1 LTGDDSGGSIPV
13 GDFALTG
20 TPPLRS
26 GRLGT
31 VSLAMVL
38 LALLI
43 SPASAAGAKQRA
55 RHLPFGQWVAFN
67 AGLAGSFDAQG
78 LFRFSSQKRVVL
90 RVTDAFCRGDR
101 YRILDHGH
109 RRGITTQVPTDTSC
123 TRLPFAS
130 TGPEGWNEPGYSRVR
145 LVLAPGRHRIRI
157 RSLRSPFGAS
167 TGFLFIYRL
176 G

>member
-1 LTGDDSGGSIPV
+1 MLV
-13 GDFALTG
+13 
-20 TPPLRS
+20 
-26 GRLGT
+26 
-31 VSLAMVL
+31 

-78 LFRFSSQKRVVL
+78 LFKFSSQRRVVL

>member
-1 LTGDDSGGSIPV
+1 MAAFHRAIV
-13 GDFALTG
+13 VLTG
-20 TPPLRS
+20 THPPRS

-31 VSLAMVL
+31 VSLALLL

-43 SPASAAGAKQRA
+43 LPASAAGAPQRA

-67 AGLAGSFDAQG
+67 AGMAGTFDAQG
-78 LFRFSSQKRVVL
+78 LFKFTSRQRVAL

-101 YRILDHGH
+101 YRVLDHGH
-109 RRGITTQVPTDTSC
+109 RKGTTSAVPIDTTCSE
-123 TRLPFAS
+123 LPFAS
-130 TGPEGWNEPGYSRVR
+130 TGPEGWNAEGYSRIR
-145 LVLAPGRHRIRI
+145 LVLQPGFHRIRI

-167 TGFLFIYRL
+167 TGFLFISRL

>member
-1 LTGDDSGGSIPV
+1 
-13 GDFALTG
+13 
-20 TPPLRS
+20 
-26 GRLGT
+26 
-31 VSLAMVL
+31 MVL

-43 SPASAAGAKQRA
+43 SPASAAGAKQRP

-67 AGLAGSFDAQG
+67 AGVAGTFDAQG
-78 LFRFSSQKRVVL
+78 LFTFSSRRRVVL

-101 YRILDHGH
+101 YRILDHG
-109 RRGITTQVPTDTSC
+109 RRRATTTWVPVDTTC

-130 TGPEGWNEPGYSRVR
+130 TGPEGWNEPGYSRAR
-145 LVLAPGRHRIRI
+145 LVLRPGRHRIRI
-157 RSLRSPFGAS
+157 RALRSPFGAS

>member
-1 LTGDDSGGSIPV
+1 LTRDDSGGSIPV

-20 TPPLRS
+20 THPPRS
-26 GRLGT
+26 GSLGT

-38 LALLI
+38 LALLLF
-43 SPASAAGAKQRA
+43 PASAVGAKQRP
-55 RHLPFGQWVAFN
+55 RHLPFGQWVAFD
-67 AGLAGSFDAQG
+67 AGLAGTFDAQG
-78 LFRFSSQKRVVL
+78 LFAFSSEKRVVL

-109 RRGITTQVPTDTSC
+109 RRGTTTRVPVDTAC

-130 TGPEGWNEPGYSRVR
+130 TGPEGWNEPGYSRIR
-145 LVLAPGRHRIRI
+145 LVLGPGYHRIRI

-167 TGFLFIYRL
+167 TGFLSIYRL

>member
-1 LTGDDSGGSIPV
+1 MLV
-13 GDFALTG
+13 
-20 TPPLRS
+20 
-26 GRLGT
+26 
-31 VSLAMVL
+31 

-67 AGLAGSFDAQG
+67 AGLAGSLDAQG
-78 LFRFSSQKRVVL
+78 LFKFSSQKRMVL

>member
-1 LTGDDSGGSIPV
+1 MLV
-13 GDFALTG
+13 
-20 TPPLRS
+20 
-26 GRLGT
+26 
-31 VSLAMVL
+31 

-43 SPASAAGAKQRA
+43 FPASAAGAKQRA

-78 LFRFSSQKRVVL
+78 LFKFSSQKRVVL

-130 TGPEGWNEPGYSRVR
+130 TGPEGWNEPAYSRVR

-167 TGFLFIYRL
+167 TGFLYIYRL

>member
-1 LTGDDSGGSIPV
+1 MLV
-13 GDFALTG
+13 
-20 TPPLRS
+20 
-26 GRLGT
+26 
-31 VSLAMVL
+31 

-78 LFRFSSQKRVVL
+78 LFKFSSQKRVVL

>member
-1 LTGDDSGGSIPV
+1 MLI
-13 GDFALTG
+13 
-20 TPPLRS
+20 
-26 GRLGT
+26 
-31 VSLAMVL
+31 

-78 LFRFSSQKRVVL
+78 LFKFSSQKRVVL

>member
-1 LTGDDSGGSIPV
+1 MLV
-13 GDFALTG
+13 
-20 TPPLRS
+20 
-26 GRLGT
+26 
-31 VSLAMVL
+31 

-67 AGLAGSFDAQG
+67 AGLAGSLDAQG
-78 LFRFSSQKRVVL
+78 LFKFSSQKRVVL

>member
-13 GDFALTG
+13 GDLALTG
-20 TPPLRS
+20 THPPRS

-31 VSLAMVL
+31 VSLATVL
-38 LALLI
+38 VALLI
-43 SPASAAGAKQRA
+43 LPASAAGAKQRPQ
-55 RHLPFGQWVAFN
+55 HLPFGQWVAFN
-67 AGLAGSFDAQG
+67 AGLAGTFDAQG
-78 LFRFSSQKRVVL
+78 LFAFSSQKRIVL

-109 RRGITTQVPTDTSC
+109 RRGMTTQVPTDTSC

-130 TGPEGWNEPGYSRVR
+130 TGPEGWNEPGYSRIR
-145 LVLAPGRHRIRI
+145 LVLRPGYHRIRI

-167 TGFLFIYRL
+167 TGFLYVYRI

>member
-1 LTGDDSGGSIPV
+1 ML
-13 GDFALTG
+13 
-20 TPPLRS
+20 
-26 GRLGT
+26 
-31 VSLAMVL
+31 L

-43 SPASAAGAKQRA
+43 FPASAAGAKQRA

-67 AGLAGSFDAQG
+67 AGLAGSFDAHG
-78 LFRFSSQKRVVL
+78 LFKFSSQKRVVL

-109 RRGITTQVPTDTSC
+109 RRGITTQVPTDLSC

-167 TGFLFIYRL
+167 TGFLYIYRL

>member
-1 LTGDDSGGSIPV
+1 
-13 GDFALTG
+13 
-20 TPPLRS
+20 
-26 GRLGT
+26 
-31 VSLAMVL
+31 MVL

-43 SPASAAGAKQRA
+43 SPASAAGAKQHP

-67 AGLAGSFDAQG
+67 AGLAGTFDAQG
-78 LFRFSSQKRVVL
+78 LFRFSSRRRVVL

-109 RRGITTQVPTDTSC
+109 RRGTTSRVPVDTTC

-130 TGPEGWNEPGYSRVR
+130 TGPEGWNEPGYSRIR
-145 LVLAPGRHRIRI
+145 LVLAPGHHRIRI

-167 TGFLFIYRL
+167 TGFIFIYRL

>member
-1 LTGDDSGGSIPV
+1 
-13 GDFALTG
+13 LTG
-20 TPPLRS
+20 THPPRS

-31 VSLAMVL
+31 VSLAILL

-55 RHLPFGQWVAFN
+55 RHLPFGEWVAFD

-78 LFRFSSQKRVVL
+78 LFKFSSEQRVGL

-109 RRGITTQVPTDTSC
+109 RLAITRDVPVDTLC
-123 TRLPFAS
+123 ARLPFAS
-130 TGPEGWNEPGYSRVR
+130 TGPEGWKDPGYSRVR
-145 LVLAPGRHRIRI
+145 VVLAPGWHRIRI
-157 RSLRSPFGAS
+157 RSLRSPFGPS
-167 TGFLFIYRL
+167 TGFLRISRID
-176 G
+176 

>member
-1 LTGDDSGGSIPV
+1 MLV
-13 GDFALTG
+13 
-20 TPPLRS
+20 
-26 GRLGT
+26 
-31 VSLAMVL
+31 

-43 SPASAAGAKQRA
+43 FPASAAGAKQRA

-78 LFRFSSQKRVVL
+78 LFKFSSQKRVVL

-167 TGFLFIYRL
+167 TGFLYIYRL

>member
-13 GDFALTG
+13 GDLALTG
-20 TPPLRS
+20 THPPRS

-31 VSLAMVL
+31 ASLALVL

-43 SPASAAGAKQRA
+43 LPASAVGAKQRP

-67 AGLAGSFDAQG
+67 AGLAGTFDAQG
-78 LFRFSSQKRVVL
+78 LFQFSSQKRVVL

-101 YRILDHGH
+101 YRILDHGR
-109 RRGITTQVPTDTSC
+109 RRGITTRVPTDTTC

-130 TGPEGWNEPGYSRVR
+130 TGPEGWNEPGYSRIR
-145 LVLAPGRHRIRI
+145 LVLAPGYHRIRI

-167 TGFLFIYRL
+167 TGFLSIYRL

>member
-1 LTGDDSGGSIPV
+1 MLV
-13 GDFALTG
+13 
-20 TPPLRS
+20 
-26 GRLGT
+26 
-31 VSLAMVL
+31 

-78 LFRFSSQKRVVL
+78 LFKFSSQKRVVL

-109 RRGITTQVPTDTSC
+109 RRGITTQVPTDASC

>member
-1 LTGDDSGGSIPV
+1 VTIPV
-13 GDFALTG
+13 AASPWAIFALTG
-20 TPPLRS
+20 THPPRS

-31 VSLAMVL
+31 VSLAILV

-43 SPASAAGAKQRA
+43 IPASAAGAPQRPQQ
-55 RHLPFGQWVAFN
+55 LPFGEWVAFD
-67 AGLAGSFDAQG
+67 AGTAGTSDAQG
-78 LFRFSSQKRVVL
+78 LFKFTSQKRVAL

-109 RRGITTQVPTDTSC
+109 RKGTTSLVPIDTDC
-123 TRLPFAS
+123 DQLPFAS
-130 TGPEGWNEPGYSRVR
+130 TGPEGWTAPGYSRVR
-145 LVLAPGRHRIRI
+145 LVLRPGFHRIRI

-167 TGFLFIYRL
+167 TGFIYISRV